1 MSFPPIHRV
10 VTGHDAEGNA
20 QVASE
25 GELPKVVEIESIPG
39 TVFHEIW
46 ATDATPAA
54 VDNGEDPTLGDL
66 QLSPPASGTRIRI
79 VDIPPDSE
87 EFLARGAE
95 AMDAAFSQ
103 IGEAEASTVKGDS
116 PHPLMHR
123 TETVDYGILLEGEL
137 VLVLDRGEV
146 TLKPGSVVVQRGT
159 NHAWANRSGKPCRI
173 AFILV
178 DGRYDPALAE
188 ALQGR

>member
-1 MSFPPIHRV
+1 MSFPLIHRV

-20 QVASE
+20 VVASQ
-25 GELPKVVEIESIPG
+25 GGLPKVVEIESIPG

-46 ATDATPAA
+46 ATEASPAP
-54 VDNGEDPTLGDL
+54 VDNGEDPTLGEL

-79 VDIPPDSE
+79 VDIPPDSK

-95 AMDAAFSQ
+95 AMAAVFSQ
-103 IGEAEASTVKGDS
+103 IGEPEASTARGDA
-116 PHPLMHR
+116 PHPQMHR
-123 TETVDYGILLEGEL
+123 TETVDYGIVLEGEL
-137 VLVLDRGEV
+137 VQVLDKEEV

-159 NHAWANRSGKPCRI
+159 SHAWANRSDKPCRI

-188 ALQGR
+188 TLKTR